1 MDTVEDKKKKLRA
14 YFDGRGEVV
23 MAFLFGSRAKGLE
36 RPQSDWDI
44 AVYLKQENREVEN
57 TIWRDVERIVDS
69 ETDLVV
75 LNRAPAVQASEILGR
90 GEALVIKNRF
100 QYLRLLFTMSE
111 EADAFFRTAEEYYT
125 TFARSASLSA
135 PDREELLR
143 ILTFLEQEVKDYET
157 FRALAWQEYA
167 DENNRMKKRAVERW
181 TEQLVTAMLD
191 AAKTIVASEKRKMP
205 HTYREIVEEL
215 SSISPFNEN
224 NLAVKL
230 AEWTRL
236 RNILAHEYLDH
247 RWKELSEFIA
257 ETEPL
262 WKDFIEKVKAFMS
275 KEGA

>member
-1 MDTVEDKKKKLRA
+1 MRRE
-14 YFDGRGEVV
+14 EVV

-36 RPQSDWDI
+36 RLQSDWDI
-44 AVYLKQENREVEN
+44 AVYLKQENRDTEN
-57 TIWRDVERIVDS
+57 VIWRDIERIVES

-75 LNRAPAVQASEILGR
+75 LNRAPAVLASEILGR
-90 GEALVIKNRF
+90 GEVLAIKNRF
-100 QYLRLLFTMSE
+100 QYLRLLFTTSE

-157 FRALAWQEYA
+157 FRALTWQEYA

-215 SSISPFNEN
+215 GSVSPFNEN
-224 NLAVKL
+224 ELTVKL
-230 AEWTRL
+230 AGWTRL

-247 RWKELSEFIA
+247 RWKELSAFIA

-262 WKDFIEKVKAFMS
+262 WKDFIERVKVFMN
-275 KEGA
+275 KNDK